1 MSVKNSFAAG
11 AAALALLGFASGAS
25 AHALMIQ
32 KDVVAGSWH
41 IMEIGLPH
49 GCAGSPTRTVR
60 IKVPDGITMVR
71 PQIKAGWKLSM
82 TMKKMD
88 KPIEAEGITYT
99 ETVDEIVWA
108 DGNLGDLEFDRFAAL
123 IKFPNE
129 PGKTLYFKTVQQ
141 CEKGEHRWI
150 EIPSGGKKWG
160 EYKEP
165 APFIQLIASPPKQEA
180 KAP

>member
-1 MSVKNSFAAG
+1 MALKTLLAAG
-11 AAALALLGFASGAS
+11 AAAMAIFGFSTTAS

-32 KDVVAGSWH
+32 KDVKAGAWH
-41 IMEIGLPH
+41 IIEIGLPH
-49 GCAGSPTRTVR
+49 GCAGSPTKAVR
-60 IKVPDGITMVR
+60 VKIPDGITMVR

-82 TMKKMD
+82 TTKKMD

-99 ETVDEIVWA
+99 EAVDEMIWS
-108 DGNLGDLEFDRFAAL
+108 GGTLGDLEFDRFAAL
-123 IKFPNE
+123 IKFPND
-129 PGKTLYFKTVQQ
+129 PGKTMYFKTIQE
-141 CEKGEHRWI
+141 CEKGEYRWV

-165 APFIQLIASPPKQEA
+165 APFITLYAEPKQEA